1 MKHLCLMQNGESIKD
16 MKMNK
21 ETERFY
27 EKQRLAELC
36 DSCDTHVPNGEGVYL
51 DDERICL
58 DCRLKQIKEDED
70 N

>member
-1 MKHLCLMQNGESIKD
+1 

-58 DCRLKQIKEDED
+58 DCRFKQIKEDED